1 MSEVQEILQLE
12 QQRQQALMS
21 EDQAVIERLFAE
33 DLVYVHTTGLV
44 QNKAQYLEYARTAVR
59 YLEVQRGELQ
69 IQELGEGVV
78 LMSGPQCN
86 VLQKRSGGESV
97 RAEGFASQV
106 WVKRGGGWQMALFHG
121 TRAMP

>member
-1 MSEVQEILQLE
+1 MSDVLEVLQLE

-21 EDQAVIERLFAE
+21 EDQAAIERLFA
-33 DLVYVHTTGLV
+33 DTLVYVHTTGMV

-59 YLEVQRGELQ
+59 YLEVQRGELNVQ
-69 IQELGEGVV
+69 VLGEGVL

-86 VLQKRSGGESV
+86 VLQKRSGGDPI

-106 WVKRGGGWQMALFHG
+106 WVKGEQGWQMALFHG
-121 TRAMP
+121 TRSMA

>member
-21 EDQAVIERLFAE
+21 EDQAAIERLFAE

-44 QNKAQYLEYARTAVR
+44 QTKAQYLEYARTAVR

-69 IQELGEGVV
+69 VQSLGEGVL

-86 VLQKRSGGESV
+86 VLQKRSGGDAI

-106 WVKRGGGWQMALFHG
+106 WVKREESWQMVLFHG
-121 TRAMP
+121 TRTMS

>member
-1 MSEVQEILQLE
+1 MSDVLEVLQLE

-21 EDQAVIERLFAE
+21 EDQAVIERLFA
-33 DLVYVHTTGLV
+33 DTLVYVHTTGMV

-59 YLEVQRGELQ
+59 YLEVQRGELSVQ
-69 IQELGEGVV
+69 VLGDGVL

-86 VLQKRSGGESV
+86 VLQKRSGGDPI

-106 WVKRGGGWQMALFHG
+106 WVKGKQGWQMALFHG
-121 TRAMP
+121 TRSMA